1 MESTLYM
8 KTIAE
13 ADYKKDSFIEKLLE
27 NPDLSPYVIA
37 KTQKG
42 KRLLDCN
49 SAIHVPHE
57 TPALDEYDLAFLEQ
71 VRKCSFLTYCDKRIF
86 RNKQFSKKT
95 EIAKI
100 MKYTSD
106 KLEEP
111 LTDINQ
117 IFHDRAKEMFR
128 SLLKVGLFKRSR
140 YTPK

>member
-1 MESTLYM
+1 M
-8 KTIAE
+8 KSIAE
-13 ADYKKDSFIEKLLE
+13 ADYKKDSLIDKLID
-27 NPDLSPYVIA
+27 NPDLIPYVIA
-37 KTQKG
+37 KTQKN

-57 TPALDEYDLAFLEQ
+57 TPTIDEYDSAFLER
-71 VRKCSFLTYCDKRIF
+71 VRNSNFLNYCEKRIV

-100 MKYTSD
+100 MKNTSD

-111 LTDINQ
+111 LTDINE